1 MQQNLPKTSA
11 WRVTS
16 SPHLRARH
24 SVSSIMLDV
33 IIALIPAGIAGV
45 IIFGWRAA
53 ALIVIS
59 VASAVMWEG
68 LIQKAMKRPVT
79 IGDLSAVVTGLLL
92 AYNLPVTAPLWL
104 PVVGTALAIILIK
117 QCFGGLGQN
126 FLNPALGARAILLA
140 SWTGLM
146 SGSAFNAMVIG
157 ADAISSA
164 TPLAASDASAYPLW
178 QLLLGNVPGCIGETC
193 KIAFIAG
200 GVYLIVR
207 KVISWRVPVT
217 MLLTVFVLSWIYSGN
232 IAGSVDS
239 ALYQLLSGGLILG
252 AFFMATDY
260 ASTPVT
266 PVGKLIMGVGAGLLV
281 FIIRNF
287 NDSYPEGCSY
297 AILIMNLVTPLID
310 RFTQPRIYG
319 EVKKHA

>member
-16 SPHLRARH
+16 SPHLRARR

-33 IIALIPAGIAGV
+33 IIALIPAGVAGV
-45 IIFGWRAA
+45 VIFGWRAA
-53 ALIVIS
+53 ALMLIS
-59 VASAVMWEG
+59 VASAVIWEG
-68 LIQKAMKRPVT
+68 LIQRAMKRPVT
-79 IGDLSAVVTGLLL
+79 INDLSAVVTGLLL

-126 FLNPALGARAILLA
+126 FMNPALGARAILLA

-157 ADAISSA
+157 ADAVSSA
-164 TPLAASDASAYPLW
+164 TPLAAADASVYPMW
-178 QLLLGNVPGCIGETC
+178 SLLVGNVPGCIGETC
-193 KIAFIAG
+193 KIALILG

-217 MLLTVFVLSWIYSGN
+217 MLLTVFVLSWINSGN
-232 IAGSVDS
+232 LSGSVDS
-239 ALYQLLSGGLILG
+239 ALYQLFSGGLILG

-281 FIIRNF
+281 FVIRMF
-287 NDSYPEGCSY
+287 NDSYPEGCTY
-297 AILIMNLVTPLID
+297 AILIMNLLTPLID

-319 EVKKHA
+319 EAKKHA